1 MMPLSAT
8 PPAVP
13 VTEAPDTRELPPSP
27 FSHSFYRDRRYGSA
41 ESTDLLVVVP
51 RSDLRDDRPDWP
63 FATLVLAPRN
73 QLAAALDERVAA
85 AGADRR
91 TVVVLLTLG
100 DQSRWIAAGRRLRSR
115 EALIRAADSG
125 PVRVDAARVTASLL
139 GFGVAD
145 PELEALLQAGRPAL
159 RLEVPD
165 LSGAQQ
171 ALQALQTQLPEAG
184 ATGGV
189 AFLPVGGRSTVAIVS
204 ESTVTWI
211 TVLAAIA
218 VAFVLL
224 AYPQA
229 MQAAWRATR
238 SEAGRLAA
246 MFAAL
251 IATLMIAN
259 LALRGLFATI
269 GPRLPAASMFV
280 AKIALGVVVLG
291 ALFHFVH
298 LRYAGRRSYALA
310 AAILFGAAAVV
321 AAIVHISLSLVF
333 LVSMACAIGFGVS
346 RRVWIAGL
354 WFVAALIPITY
365 LAITLGLRPE
375 PSLAA
380 AVLTPVLWREVLTA
394 LFVLPLLLLFFRIDS
409 LTPRLPL
416 AGALSVAAL
425 AFVAVFAAQ
434 AIVTLSE
441 PNPLRVRIVERHPSD
456 GIGDASVVIER
467 ISGGPARDVRIRDDR
482 LGTIFCDRLPCA
494 RAIPAAPPPFTVAT
508 DPTQALD
515 RYRLG
520 VVLQFASA
528 ADAIEVRLVS
538 RQAYT
543 VLTSSIPLRGG
554 IASSRQ
560 VVELA
565 PGPEPPDTVAFELRL
580 ESVPTELR
588 LELRAEYLIAFDAE
602 AADTGDSAPI
612 VAEHRVSFGTMVG
625 PEQLLP

>member
-1 MMPLSAT
+1 MMSLSAT
-8 PPAVP
+8 PRVIP
-13 VTEAPDTRELPPSP
+13 VSEAAATRELPPSP
-27 FSHSFYRDRRYGSA
+27 FSHSFYRDRLYGSA
-41 ESTDLLVVVP
+41 DAADLLVVMS

-73 QLAAALDERVAA
+73 RLSVALDERIAA
-85 AGADRR
+85 AGADRH
-91 TVVVLLTLG
+91 TVVVLLTL
-100 DQSRWIAAGRRLRSR
+100 DSQPRWIAAGRRLRSS
-115 EALIRAADSG
+115 EALIRAADAG
-125 PVRVDAARVTASLL
+125 PVRVDAARITASLL

-145 PELEALLQAGRPAL
+145 PELEALLQADRAAL
-159 RLEVPD
+159 RLEAPD
-165 LSGAQQ
+165 LASAQQ
-171 ALQALQTQLPEAG
+171 ALQELAALLPAS
-184 ATGGV
+184 ALDGGI

-204 ESTVTWI
+204 ESTVTWV
-211 TVLAAIA
+211 TALAAIA
-218 VAFVLL
+218 VAFVLV

-229 MQAAWRATR
+229 MHAAWRATR
-238 SEAGRLAA
+238 SEAGRIAV

-259 LALRGLFATI
+259 LALRGLFATV
-269 GPRLPAASMFV
+269 GPQLPAASMFV

-298 LRYAGRRSYALA
+298 LRYAGRQSYALA

-333 LVSMACAIGFGVS
+333 LVSMACAIGFGIS
-346 RRVWIAGL
+346 RRVWIAGS
-354 WFVAALIPITY
+354 WFVAALLPITY

-380 AVLTPVLWREVLTA
+380 AVLTPALWREVLTA

-425 AFVAVFAAQ
+425 AFIAVFVAQ
-434 AIVTLSE
+434 AIVTLGE
-441 PNPLRVRIVERHPSD
+441 PNPLHVRIVERHPSD
-456 GIGDASVVIER
+456 GIGDASVIIER
-467 ISGGPARDVRIRDDR
+467 ISGGPARDVQIENDR

-494 RAIPAAPPPFTVAT
+494 RAIPAQPAPFTVAT

-520 VVLQFASA
+520 VVLQFASS
-528 ADAIEVRLVS
+528 ADALDVRLVS

-554 IASSRQ
+554 IATARQ
-560 VVELA
+560 VVELD
-565 PGPEPPDTVAFELRL
+565 PGPEPPDTVTFELRL
-580 ESVPTELR
+580 DSVPSELR
-588 LELRAEYLIAFDAE
+588 LELRAEYLIALEAE
-602 AADTGDSAPI
+602 AVDDGGSDPI